1 MEMFCRQCEQTAHGI
16 ACTARGVC
24 GKKASTAV
32 LQDVL
37 VHVLKGLALS
47 ARACPDFE
55 NEKDE
60 ASRFVMEALFTTVT
74 NVNFDDQRIRNMILE
89 AVRLKERYLE
99 KALKTNETAFSDV
112 TRRIAS
118 FDPGE
123 SMEEM
128 LSRAGEASLK
138 NLDSDEEKRS
148 LKELILYG
156 MKGMA
161 AYADHAAL
169 LGARDAGVE
178 DFFWK
183 GLCALAKDGQEVE
196 ALLEQVLECGRVNL
210 KCMETLDR
218 AHTGRFGTPEPTPV
232 SFGVRPGPAVIVSGH
247 DLLDLETLLEQSEGR
262 GISVYTHGEM
272 LPAHAYPRLKRF
284 KHLAGHFG
292 SAWQNQQKEFDGVPA
307 AVLFTTNCIQEPRES
322 YRERVYTTGLVG
334 WEGVTHIPGQGDK
347 KDFSPVIEAAL
358 ALKGFDAEN
367 VEKQVTVGF
376 AHDAVLSVADRVLDA
391 VQNKELRHFFLI
403 GGCDGARPG
412 RNYFTEFAA
421 AVPGDC
427 VILTLACGKFRF
439 NRMDFGDIG
448 GIPRLLD
455 CGQCNDA
462 YSAIRVAS
470 ALAEKL
476 NVSVNELPL
485 SLVLSW
491 YEQKAVCILLTL
503 LALGIRNIRLGPS
516 LPAFVSPGVLD
527 VLVERFGIKPVTS
540 VERDLEAALAGE

>member
-1 MEMFCRQCEQTAHGI
+1 
-16 ACTARGVC
+16 
-24 GKKASTAV
+24 
-32 LQDVL
+32 
-37 VHVLKGLALS
+37 
-47 ARACPDFE
+47 
-55 NEKDE
+55 
-60 ASRFVMEALFTTVT
+60 
-74 NVNFDDQRIRNMILE
+74 
-89 AVRLKERYLE
+89 
-99 KALKTNETAFSDV
+99 
-112 TRRIAS
+112 
-118 FDPGE
+118 
-123 SMEEM
+123 
-128 LSRAGEASLK
+128 
-138 NLDSDEEKRS
+138 
-148 LKELILYG
+148 
-156 MKGMA
+156 MA